1 MESSQYLLGIES
13 TAHTFGASI
22 ATSDGRILSNA
33 KDVYTP
39 FTGRGI
45 HPREAA
51 QHHCEVSSK
60 VILRALKE
68 AKIRPRDLTAIA
80 FSAGPGLGPALRMGA
95 TIARGLACYFKIPL
109 VPVNHA
115 IGHIEI
121 GFLASNAQDPLVVLV
136 SGGHTLITAHAG
148 SHWRIFGETEDIT
161 IGNLLD
167 MFAREAGL
175 SPPTGVSV
183 EQKARMS
190 KRLLDLPYTVKGN
203 DVTYS
208 GLLSASIRK
217 FHEGCK
223 IEDLCFSLQEFSFSM
238 FAETVERSLAHTEK
252 RELLLTGGVAANK
265 RLQQMLRNIAQEH
278 NSRFYVVDFQY
289 SGDCGAQIAW
299 TGYLAYMQGIV
310 IDIEN
315 SYVRPKWRLDEVEWK
330 RIQGNLS
337 H

>member
-161 IGNLLD
+161 MGNLLD

-278 NSRFYVVDFQY
+278 DSRFYVVDFQY

-315 SYVRPKWRLDEVEWK
+315 SYVKPKWRLDEVEWK